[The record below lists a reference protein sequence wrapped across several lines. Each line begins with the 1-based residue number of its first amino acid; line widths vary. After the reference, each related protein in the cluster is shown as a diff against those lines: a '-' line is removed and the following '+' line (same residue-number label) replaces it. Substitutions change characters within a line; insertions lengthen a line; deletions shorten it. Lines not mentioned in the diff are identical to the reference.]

1 MAFSGTFDYTLDA
14 KNRLTVPAKFRTSLS
29 ESVVLARGT
38 ERCVTIW
45 PKRDFERFVAGALAG
60 QHALSPEADKL
71 KRYFFAFSFETELDS
86 AGRVMVPPRL
96 MQHAGLTKDVVVN
109 GMDDRIEV
117 WDREAWADYDA
128 ELDFAALARAVV
140 PAPAGGVGA
149 AAAAA
154 QPGDPTA

>member
-14 KNRLTVPAKFRTSLS
+14 KNRLTVPAKFRSSLS

-45 PKRDFERFVAGALAG
+45 PKRDFERFVAGALEG
-60 QHALSPEADKL
+60 LHPISPEADKL
-71 KRYFFAFSFETELDS
+71 KRYFFANSFETELDS

-96 MQHAGLTKDVVVN
+96 LHHANLVKDVVVN

-117 WDREAWADYDA
+117 WDRAAWADYDA
-128 ELDFAALARAVV
+128 ELDFATLARAVV
-140 PAPAGGVGA
+140 PGTAATPGA
-149 AAAAA
+149 SAA
-154 QPGDPTA
+154 